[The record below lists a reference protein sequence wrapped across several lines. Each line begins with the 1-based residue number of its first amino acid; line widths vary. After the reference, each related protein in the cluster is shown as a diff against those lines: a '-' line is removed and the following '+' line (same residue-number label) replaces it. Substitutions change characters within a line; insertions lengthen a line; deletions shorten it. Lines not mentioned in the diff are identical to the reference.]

1 MKKIIFGI
9 LGIVITFA
17 GLWLFGIGIVF
28 SLSMILQTVGV
39 TMNYTAMTSVYVI
52 LLIACLLAVTKVL
65 GSVWKQQRE
74 LYWPVL

>member
-39 TMNYTAMTSVYVI
+39 TMNYTAMTSVYII

-65 GSVWKQQRE
+65 GSVWK
-74 LYWPVL
+74 

>member
-52 LLIACLLAVTKVL
+52 LLIACLLAVIKVL
-65 GSVWKQQRE
+65 GSVWK
-74 LYWPVL
+74 

>member
-17 GLWLFGIGIVF
+17 GLWLLGIGIVF

-52 LLIACLLAVTKVL
+52 LLIACLLAVTKAL
-65 GSVWKQQRE
+65 GSVWK
-74 LYWPVL
+74 

>member
-1 MKKIIFGI
+1 MKKLIFGI

-17 GLWLFGIGIVF
+17 GLWLLGIGIVF

-65 GSVWKQQRE
+65 GSVWK
-74 LYWPVL
+74 

>member
-65 GSVWKQQRE
+65 GSVWE
-74 LYWPVL
+74 

>member
-17 GLWLFGIGIVF
+17 GLWLFGIGIIF

-52 LLIACLLAVTKVL
+52 LLIACLLAVRKVL
-65 GSVWKQQRE
+65 GSVWK
-74 LYWPVL
+74 

>member
-28 SLSMILQTVGV
+28 SLSMVLQTVGV

-65 GSVWKQQRE
+65 GSVWK
-74 LYWPVL
+74 

>member
-39 TMNYTAMTSVYVI
+39 TMNYTAITSVYVI

-65 GSVWKQQRE
+65 GSVWK
-74 LYWPVL
+74 

>member
-52 LLIACLLAVTKVL
+52 LLITCLLAVTKVL
-65 GSVWKQQRE
+65 GSVWK
-74 LYWPVL
+74 

>member
-65 GSVWKQQRE
+65 GSVWK
-74 LYWPVL
+74 

>member
-39 TMNYTAMTSVYVI
+39 TMNYTVMTSVYVI

-65 GSVWKQQRE
+65 GSVWK
-74 LYWPVL
+74 

>member
-52 LLIACLLAVTKVL
+52 LLIACLLAVIKVL
-65 GSVWKQQRE
+65 GSVWE
-74 LYWPVL
+74 

>member
-17 GLWLFGIGIVF
+17 GLWLLGIGIVF

-52 LLIACLLAVTKVL
+52 LFIACLLAVTKAL
-65 GSVWKQQRE
+65 GSVWK
-74 LYWPVL
+74 

>member
-1 MKKIIFGI
+1 MKKIIFAI

-65 GSVWKQQRE
+65 GSVWK
-74 LYWPVL
+74 

>member
-28 SLSMILQTVGV
+28 SLSMMLQTVGV

-65 GSVWKQQRE
+65 GSVWK
-74 LYWPVL
+74 

>member
-1 MKKIIFGI
+1 MKKFIFGI

-65 GSVWKQQRE
+65 GSVWK
-74 LYWPVL
+74 

>member
-52 LLIACLLAVTKVL
+52 LLIACLLAVAKVL
-65 GSVWKQQRE
+65 GSVWE
-74 LYWPVL
+74 

>member
-52 LLIACLLAVTKVL
+52 LLVACLLAVTKVL
-65 GSVWKQQRE
+65 GSVWK
-74 LYWPVL
+74 

>member
-39 TMNYTAMTSVYVI
+39 TINYTAMTSVYVI

-65 GSVWKQQRE
+65 GSVWK
-74 LYWPVL
+74 

>member
-65 GSVWKQQRE
+65 GSIWK
-74 LYWPVL
+74 